1 MTGDDPMRLELGA
14 YLLGSL
20 APAERSAVDRHLATC
35 ADCRAEL
42 ASLAPLPGLLGRL
55 APDEARNGLAAPSPE
70 LLQRTLRVVGEQRR
84 RERRTV
90 RRWQVLTAAA
100 AVAALAGLGV
110 AVVPLMTTG
119 PAPTPMAAAAGT
131 GATGSG
137 VLEAKTWGT
146 ALQLT
151 LTGLPPAGTYQAY
164 ATSHDGRTEVA
175 ASWGATPSGR
185 ATVQG
190 ATAIQRADL
199 AEVEIRTGDGRP
211 LLTLPC

>member
-1 MTGDDPMRLELGA
+1 MRLELGA

-20 APAERSAVDRHLATC
+20 APAERAAVDRHLSTC

-55 APDEARNGLAAPSPE
+55 APDEARDGLVAPAAD
-70 LLQRTLRVVGEQRR
+70 LLPRTLSVVGAERR

-90 RRWQVLTAAA
+90 QRWRVLTAAA

-110 AVVPLMTTG
+110 TVVPMMTPG
-119 PAPTPMAAAAGT
+119 PASTPMAAVAGVAAS
-131 GATGSG
+131 GSG
-137 VLEAKTWGT
+137 TLEARTWGT

-151 LTGLPPAGTYQAY
+151 LAGLPPAGSYQAF
-164 ATSHDGRTEVA
+164 ATARDGRTEVV
-175 ASWGATPSGR
+175 ASWGPTPSGR

-199 AEVEIRTGDGRP
+199 AEVQVRTADGRP
-211 LLTLPC
+211 LMTLPC

>member
-1 MTGDDPMRLELGA
+1 MRLELGA

-20 APAERSAVDRHLATC
+20 APAERATVDTHLATC

-55 APDEARNGLAAPSPE
+55 TPEEAREGLVQPPADLLPRTLAA
-70 LLQRTLRVVGEQRR
+70 VGADRR

-90 RRWQVLTAAA
+90 QRWRLLTAAA

-110 AVVPLMTTG
+110 TVVPMMTPG
-119 PAPTPMAAAAGT
+119 PASTPMAAVAGV
-131 GATGSG
+131 GASGSG
-137 VLEAKTWGT
+137 VLEARTWGT

-151 LTGLPPAGTYQAY
+151 LSGLPPAGSYQAF
-164 ATSHDGRTEVA
+164 ATSHDGRTEVV
-175 ASWGATPSGR
+175 ASWGPTPSGR
-185 ATVQG
+185 ATIQG

-199 AEVEIRTGDGRP
+199 AEVQVRTNDGRP
-211 LLTLPC
+211 LMTLPC